1 MASKVLRRI
10 ARNQSSPCNKNISG
24 KTSPSTIGSAL
35 PNSSTPSA
43 PTSRTIPSWQDWPLI
58 PRTGPGPAAPLSST
72 NSIRRLDF
80 VAQPLLAVQP
90 PTPTYPIRTL
100 AHRRCSKRVS
110 ADPCKSPMIAWSTA
124 CDDYLPVADHPLTG
138 LVRGHQGGHFP
149 GRITTFA
156 PSNECLV
163 PHTVA

>member
-10 ARNQSSPCNKNISG
+10 TRNQSSPCNKNISG

-58 PRTGPGPAAPLSST
+58 PRTGPGPAAPPSST
-72 NSIRRLDF
+72 KSIRPLDF

-90 PTPTYPIRTL
+90 PTPTTPSRNL
-100 AHRRCSKRVS
+100 ANRNS
-110 ADPCKSPMIAWSTA
+110 A
-124 CDDYLPVADHPLTG
+124 PVAQPLLAVQPPT
-138 LVRGHQGGHFP
+138 P
-149 GRITTFA
+149 TTPSRNLANHNSA
-156 PSNECLV
+156 P
-163 PHTVA
+163 VAQPLLAVQPPTPTTPSRNLANHNS